1 LPGSSPIWN
10 PRNDAGGDFA
20 RRSGALPGAGRALPN
35 PPRSGPDVEHP
46 LGRLAVADV
55 SGERHEIHIRLVGGN
70 AAAAG
75 ARLCDGLAEAEFSLA
90 GLIVADIC
98 VVGVPRPA
106 ADGSVE
112 IEIEALTIEE

>member
-1 LPGSSPIWN
+1 MMRVAISP
-10 PRNDAGGDFA
+10 AA
-20 RRSGALPGAGRALPN
+20 AALYRALVERSQT
-35 PPRSGPDVEHP
+35 PRDRVLMSNIRSVDWQS
-46 LGRLAVADV
+46 LTL
-55 SGERHEIHIRLVGGN
+55 SGERHEIHIRLVGDN

-75 ARLCDGLAEAEFSLA
+75 ARLCDGLAAAEFSLA

>member
-1 LPGSSPIWN
+1 MMRVAISP
-10 PRNDAGGDFA
+10 AA
-20 RRSGALPGAGRALPN
+20 AALYRALVERSRI
-35 PPRSGPDVEHP
+35 PRDRVLMSNIRSVDWQS
-46 LGRLAVADV
+46 LTL

-90 GLIVADIC
+90 GLIVADIW